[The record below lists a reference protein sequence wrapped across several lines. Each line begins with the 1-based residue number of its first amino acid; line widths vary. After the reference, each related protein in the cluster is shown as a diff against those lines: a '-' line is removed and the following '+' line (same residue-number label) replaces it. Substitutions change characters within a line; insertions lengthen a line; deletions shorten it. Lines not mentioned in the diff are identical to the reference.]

1 MCALMTFR
9 NWVLFTIVC
18 AGAAAALAWQNWPNL
33 PLDSGVD
40 PATLAAYQA
49 AVIAHWIKYAAI
61 GLGIPLLV
69 LIIGRLACGKRPERL

>member
-1 MCALMTFR
+1 MCTFR
-9 NWVLFTIVC
+9 NWVLFLIVC
-18 AGAAAALAWQNWPNL
+18 AAAAAVLAWQTWPNL
-33 PLDSGVD
+33 PLDSGMD

-49 AVIAHWIKYAAI
+49 AVIAHWIKFGAI

>member
-1 MCALMTFR
+1 MCAIMTFR
-9 NWVLFTIVC
+9 NWAIFALLS
-18 AGAAAALAWQNWPNL
+18 AGAAAYLAWQSWPTL
-33 PLDSGVD
+33 PLDSGMD

-49 AVIAHWIKYAAI
+49 AVIAHWIKFGAI

>member
-9 NWVLFTIVC
+9 YWLIFAILC
-18 AGAAAALAWQNWPNL
+18 AAAAAVIGWQNWPNL

-61 GLGIPLLV
+61 GFGIPVLLLLV
-69 LIIGRLACGKRPERL
+69 GRVACGKRPERL

>member
-9 NWVLFTIVC
+9 NWLIFTVIC
-18 AGAAAALAWQNWPNL
+18 AGVAAYLALQTLPNL

-61 GLGIPLLV
+61 GLGIPLLLLV
-69 LIIGRLACGKRPERL
+69 VGRVACGKRPERL

>member
-1 MCALMTFR
+1 MCAIMTFR
-9 NWVLFTIVC
+9 NWVIFALLCV
-18 AGAAAALAWQNWPNL
+18 GVAAFLGWQNWPRL

-49 AVIAHWIKYAAI
+49 AVIAHWIKFGAL

-69 LIIGRLACGKRPERL
+69 LIIGRLACGKRPARI

>member
-9 NWVLFTIVC
+9 NWLIFTIVC
-18 AGAAAALAWQNWPNL
+18 AVAAAALAWQSWPNL

-61 GLGIPLLV
+61 GLGIPILL
-69 LIIGRLACGKRPERL
+69 LIIGRVACGKRPERL

>member
-9 NWVLFTIVC
+9 NWVLFLIVC
-18 AGAAAALAWQNWPNL
+18 AGAAAFFGWQSLPRL

-49 AVIAHWIKYAAI
+49 AVIAHWIKFAAI

-69 LIIGRLACGKRPERL
+69 LIVGRLACGSRPERL

>member
-9 NWVLFTIVC
+9 NWVLFLIVC
-18 AGAAAALAWQNWPNL
+18 AGAAAFLAWRSWPNL
-33 PLDSGVD
+33 PLDSGLD

-49 AVIAHWIKYAAI
+49 AVIAHWIKFGAI

-69 LIIGRLACGKRPERL
+69 LIAGRLACGSRRERV

>member
-9 NWVLFTIVC
+9 NWVLFLIVC
-18 AGAAAALAWQNWPNL
+18 AGAAAFFGWQSLPHL

-49 AVIAHWIKYAAI
+49 AVIAHWIKFAAI

-69 LIIGRLACGKRPERL
+69 LIVGRLACGKRPERL